1 METTESPHRR
11 SKSGEVSTRADS
23 KSARTRR
30 AHWETMA
37 QESDEAVAYL
47 KALKQPSGSQHS
59 SQHGTATATAPA
71 MSATAAAP
79 PVELPD
85 NAEPC
90 FQGSEKRRSARYK
103 CEGSVEIQEDGCDV
117 RTWATFTD
125 ISLHGC
131 YVEAQATYP
140 AGSALQLKLEANGLK
155 VECKA
160 ASVRVSYPYLGMGI
174 AFIEMS
180 DGDRTRLK
188 ELLATISRPA
198 LIMGPGFISTLPS
211 CVPLDGSIPIPDPAA
226 AVRSLLAFFENRH
239 MLMRDDFMTIIAK
252 SQLPPKT

>member
-1 METTESPHRR
+1 
-11 SKSGEVSTRADS
+11 
-23 KSARTRR
+23 
-30 AHWETMA
+30 MA
-37 QESDEAVAYL
+37 LESDEAVAYL
-47 KALKQPSGSQHS
+47 KALKQPSGSQD
-59 SQHGTATATAPA
+59 GTA
-71 MSATAAAP
+71 SAAAP
-79 PVELPD
+79 AKSAVVAPPVAVSD
-85 NAEPC
+85 NADPR
-90 FQGSEKRRSARYK
+90 FQGSEKRRSTRYK

-140 AGSALQLKLEANGLK
+140 AGSALHLKLEANGVK

-174 AFIEMS
+174 AFVEMS
-180 DGDRTRLK
+180 DGERTRLR

-198 LIMGPGFISTLPS
+198 VIMGPGFISTLPS
-211 CVPLDGSIPIPDPAA
+211 CGPLDSSVPFPDPAA

-252 SQLPPKT
+252 SQLPPKI

>member
-1 METTESPHRR
+1 ME
-11 SKSGEVSTRADS
+11 
-23 KSARTRR
+23 
-30 AHWETMA
+30 

-59 SQHGTATATAPA
+59 SQHGTATAAAPA
-71 MSATAAAP
+71 MSAAAGAAS
-79 PVELPD
+79 VALPD
-85 NAEPC
+85 NAEPR

-140 AGSALQLKLEANGLK
+140 AGSALHLKLEANGLK

-174 AFIEMS
+174 AFVEMS
-180 DGDRTRLK
+180 DMDRIRLK

-198 LIMGPGFISTLPS
+198 LLVGPGFLSTLPA
-211 CVPLDGSIPIPDPAA
+211 CGPLDSSVTINDPAA
-226 AVRSLLAFFENRH
+226 AIGSLMAFFESRH
-239 MLMRDDFMTIIAK
+239 MLMRDDFMKLIAK
-252 SQLPPKT
+252 SQLPPKG